1 MKKILF
7 GGFILNHEKNFW
19 QVLFNFL
26 VEPGVLF
33 VFVFTSLVLL
43 FCNFLPLSLKKAF
56 GFYDFLMKY
65 NVWIFI
71 ICLIVSC
78 LLVYRVWSMYRGDR
92 MYAPKDDIARKLVY
106 EDDCW
111 RILLRLYDANGVPV
125 KLSYEEPGVESLV
138 EHGLITQSSNE
149 MFYRYQLGSSF
160 LYPYPFY
167 YLFDLSS
174 SAKRY
179 IDERLDNERK
189 QSMNKESN

>member
-1 MKKILF
+1 M
-7 GGFILNHEKNFW
+7 GGFFVNNKKSFW
-19 QVLFNFL
+19 TILFNFL

-33 VFVFTSLVLL
+33 AFVFTSLVLL

-65 NVWIFI
+65 NIWIFI
-71 ICLIVSC
+71 ICLIASC
-78 LLVYRVWSMYRGDR
+78 LWVYRVFSLRSMYRGDR
-92 MYAPKDDIARKLVY
+92 MHASKDDIARKLVY

-125 KLSYEEPGVESLV
+125 KLSYDEPGVESLV

-149 MFYRYQLGSSF
+149 MFDRYQLGNF
-160 LYPYPFY
+160 FDYPYFCY
-167 YLFDLSS
+167 YLFALSS
-174 SAKRY
+174 SAKPY

>member
-1 MKKILF
+1 M
-7 GGFILNHEKNFW
+7 NNEKSFW
-19 QVLFNFL
+19 TVLFNFL

-71 ICLIVSC
+71 ICLIATC
-78 LLVYRVWSMYRGDR
+78 LLVYRGFSLWSMYHGDW
-92 MYAPKDDIARKLVY
+92 MYAPKDNIARKLVY

-111 RILLRLYDANGVPV
+111 EILLKLYDAKGVPV

-149 MFYRYQLGSSF
+149 RFDRYQLGCV
-160 LYPYPFY
+160 LDYPYLCY

-189 QSMNKESN
+189 QSMNNA

>member
-1 MKKILF
+1 M
-7 GGFILNHEKNFW
+7 NSEKSFW
-19 QVLFNFL
+19 TVLFNFL

-33 VFVFTSLVLL
+33 VVVFTSLVLL

-71 ICLIVSC
+71 ICLIAIC
-78 LLVYRVWSMYRGDR
+78 LLVYRVFSLRSMYRGDR
-92 MYAPKDDIARKLVY
+92 MHAPKDDIARKLVY

-111 RILLRLYDANGVPV
+111 GILLRLYDANGVPV
-125 KLSYEEPGVESLV
+125 KLSYEEPGVESLL
-138 EHGLITQSSNE
+138 EYGLITQSSNE
-149 MFYRYQLGSSF
+149 RFDNYQLGSS
-160 LYPYPFY
+160 LHYPYLCY

>member
-43 FCNFLPLSLKKAF
+43 FCNFLPLPLKKAF

-65 NVWIFI
+65 NVWIFVI
-71 ICLIVSC
+71 FLISFF
-78 LLVYRVWSMYRGDR
+78 LLLYMYRRDR
-92 MYAPKDDIARKLVY
+92 IHAPKDDIVRKLVY

-111 RILLRLYDANGVPV
+111 RILLKLYDANGVPV
-125 KLSYEEPGVESLV
+125 NLSYDEPGVESLV

-149 MFYRYQLGSSF
+149 MFYGRQLGYVF
-160 LYPYPFY
+160 DYPYLCY

>member
-1 MKKILF
+1 M
-7 GGFILNHEKNFW
+7 GGFFLNSEKSFW
-19 QVLFNFL
+19 TVLFNFL

-33 VFVFTSLVLL
+33 VVFFTSLVLL

-65 NVWIFI
+65 NVWILI
-71 ICLIVSC
+71 ICLIATC
-78 LLVYRVWSMYRGDR
+78 LLVYRSFSLRSMYRGDR

-111 RILLRLYDANGVPV
+111 GILLRLYNAKGVPV
-125 KLSYEEPGVESLV
+125 KLSYDEPGVESLV

-149 MFYRYQLGSSF
+149 MFYGHQLGYVF
-160 LYPYPFY
+160 DYPYLCY